1 MIQILSGVLLPLL
14 LMGAGAWF
22 VASVGGRLLCHPHR
36 VWDALRGQ
44 GGGSS
49 ARALAVA
56 LAGTLGVGNIA
67 GVATALVLGGAGAV
81 FWMWVSA
88 LLAMLLK
95 YAEIVLAMRTRRADG
110 QGRFHGGAMHYI
122 KVAFGQKAGAPM
134 AAMFALLCLCCAFTL
149 GGVIQSSAAAE
160 AACGVFD
167 LPPLAVGVGMGI
179 AAALILA
186 CGSVK
191 LERACTLLVPAV
203 CLLFSVAA
211 VAVLVLRRQ
220 ALPSAFAAILQ
231 GAFQPFAAGAG
242 VVGFLTSKA
251 LRYGVARGLVSNEAG
266 CGTAPIAHIAAENR
280 SPAAQGVWGI
290 LEVFVDTILLCT
302 ITALVILV
310 SGVPLSGEGGVML
323 AVEAFSAVLG
333 RAAAPV
339 LALSVLLFAF
349 ATLLC
354 WSHYGGECLIYLTG
368 KPRAARWMSLPVLLS
383 SIIGAVA
390 APAILWELT
399 DLILALMAILNIT
412 ALLICRRA
420 VGEETKLF
428 CDDRGRTGR

>member
-1 MIQILSGVLLPLL
+1 M
-14 LMGAGAWF
+14 
-22 VASVGGRLLCHPHR
+22 
-36 VWDALRGQ
+36 
-44 GGGSS
+44 
-49 ARALAVA
+49 
-56 LAGTLGVGNIA
+56 
-67 GVATALVLGGAGAV
+67 
-81 FWMWVSA
+81 
-88 LLAMLLK
+88 
-95 YAEIVLAMRTRRADG
+95 
-110 QGRFHGGAMHYI
+110 
-122 KVAFGQKAGAPM
+122 
-134 AAMFALLCLCCAFTL
+134 
-149 GGVIQSSAAAE
+149 
-160 AACGVFD
+160 
-167 LPPLAVGVGMGI
+167 
-179 AAALILA
+179 
-186 CGSVK
+186 
-191 LERACTLLVPAV
+191 LVPAV

-302 ITALVILV
+302 MTALVILV